1 MGAKTE
7 KQVKEERR
15 QRAEAVMKGL
25 RLNPDFQKEKLEK
38 AAQYALKKYGKFF
51 PPGESLNNPDDL
63 LTWLNGHNLEF
74 WTEFMN
80 RSPEGLELQL
90 KYGLSIP
97 LTFEQLLQMP
107 EDMADWPAHTLLK
120 DGGKAVS
127 LLGLKDDHYL
137 TIRIDL
143 SQPST
148 MINAEV
154 RAMIQELK
162 LTKSF
167 AQPSAFPNDLEFQV
181 YELYKK
187 GLKPK
192 QIITELE
199 DKLKYLEY
207 ERGRKEFI
215 KRSILKVEAWIKEVS
230 SQSRQSLPLPK

>member
-7 KQVKEERR
+7 KQIKEERR
-15 QRAEAVMKGL
+15 QRAEAVIKGL

-63 LTWLNGHNLEF
+63 LTWLNGHNLAF

-107 EDMADWPAHTLLK
+107 GNMADWPSHTLLK

-127 LLGLKDDHYL
+127 LLSLEDGYL

-143 SQPST
+143 RERST
-148 MINAEV
+148 TIDAEIK
-154 RAMIQELK
+154 AMIHELK
-162 LTKSF
+162 PLEIVDRP
-167 AQPSAFPNDLEFQV
+167 ANPPNDLEFEV
-181 YELYKK
+181 FELHKQ
-187 GLKPK
+187 GSKPR
-192 QIITELE
+192 QIIAALK
-199 DKLKYLEY
+199 DKLNHLDK
-207 ERGRKEFI
+207 ERGQKEFVA
-215 KRSILKVEAWIKEVS
+215 RAILKVEAWIEEVS
-230 SQSRQSLPLPK
+230 LQSRQSLPIPK